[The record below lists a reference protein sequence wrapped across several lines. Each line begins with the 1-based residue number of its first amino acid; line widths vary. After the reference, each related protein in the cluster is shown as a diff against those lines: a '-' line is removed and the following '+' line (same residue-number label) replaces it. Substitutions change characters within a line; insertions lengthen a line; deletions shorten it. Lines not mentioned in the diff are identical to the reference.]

1 MYRKSKRNQQT
12 ESSTLPCFK
21 SKSKQQTEPST
32 LPMLHVDLLNDVI
45 EPVTFACSVE
55 PGGDVHII
63 HIYIYI
69 YTYIYW
75 RIAQHGTASGGLAQA
90 RPNYILAYMIM
101 ECVSTHSM
109 SVKMLFTTGWQG
121 GGTAI

>member
-1 MYRKSKRNQQT
+1 M
-12 ESSTLPCFK
+12 
-21 SKSKQQTEPST
+21 
-32 LPMLHVDLLNDVI
+32 PMLHVDLLNDII
-45 EPVTFACSVE
+45 EPVTFACSAE
-55 PGGDVHII
+55 PGGDVRII
-63 HIYIYI
+63 HIYIYIYTYIYIYIYI

-75 RIAQHGTASGGLAQA
+75 RIAQHGTANVGLAQA